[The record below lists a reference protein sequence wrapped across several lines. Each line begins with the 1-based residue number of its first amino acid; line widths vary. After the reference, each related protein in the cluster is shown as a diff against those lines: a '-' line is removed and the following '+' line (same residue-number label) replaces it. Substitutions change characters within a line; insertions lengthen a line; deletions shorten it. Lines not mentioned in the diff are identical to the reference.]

1 MIENLL
7 KRASVRSFKKE
18 KLDDETIS
26 KLKQVVNASPTWK
39 NYQDFSAIFIID
51 QKTKDVL

>member
-18 KLDDETIS
+18 KLYQICLE
-26 KLKQVVNASPTWK
+26 NK
-39 NYQDFSAIFIID
+39 NFDFITNKKEA
-51 QKTKDVL
+51 

>member
-18 KLDDETIS
+18 KLNDETIS
-26 KLKQVVNASPTWK
+26 MLKQVVNASPT
-39 NYQDFSAIFIID
+39 
-51 QKTKDVL
+51 